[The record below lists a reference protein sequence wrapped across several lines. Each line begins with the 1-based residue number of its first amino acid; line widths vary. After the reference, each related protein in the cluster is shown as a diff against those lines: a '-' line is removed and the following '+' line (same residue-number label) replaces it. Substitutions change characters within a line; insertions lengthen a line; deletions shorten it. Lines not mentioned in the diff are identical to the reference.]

1 MVFARGSETLPLQ
14 SNSLGLIC
22 AVPSTFTTRFIAPI
36 TLARA
41 LSHFR
46 FFFTESKQAAMFGLK
61 SLQILAVIAAM
72 VAPAAFADIDA
83 NATAAEPVFGEL
95 LVNKLTVY
103 PIANRMFAEAET
115 IWSSKGWYVI
125 SNSSGILNEGKPVS
139 GDFAPANVDITRA
152 TGVVNAPAQKLFDYL
167 ITPVGYQLID
177 PASNPDDF
185 SKPVLESFNTFL
197 WRGIGQTNKK
207 RLEAARVEANIPGV
221 KVREF
226 VVLNAI
232 DANTRLFVSKSAQ
245 HKADPGCSIYG
256 PKWCNA
262 ISTDPVRA
270 LNTFAVQVEPLAG
283 DANKSVV
290 QLINYADYIA
300 PEISAA
306 VMKVLTSDYLPQM
319 LGRMQAAFASS

>member
-1 MVFARGSETLPLQ
+1 
-14 SNSLGLIC
+14 
-22 AVPSTFTTRFIAPI
+22 
-36 TLARA
+36 
-41 LSHFR
+41 
-46 FFFTESKQAAMFGLK
+46 MFGLK
-61 SLQILAVIAAM
+61 SLQILALVAAM
-72 VAPAAFADIDA
+72 TAPAVFADVDT

-95 LVNKLTVY
+95 LVNKLTAY

-139 GDFAPANVDITRA
+139 GVFAPASVDITRA

-167 ITPVGYQLID
+167 ITPIGYQLID
-177 PASNPDDF
+177 PASNPDDYY
-185 SKPVLESFNTFL
+185 KPPLESYNTFL
-197 WRGIGQTNKK
+197 WRGFGHTDKK

-221 KVREF
+221 KLREF

-232 DANTRLFVSKSAQ
+232 DANTRLFVSKSVQ
-245 HKADPGCSIYG
+245 HKGDPGCSIYG
-256 PKWCNA
+256 PASCNA

-283 DANKSVV
+283 DANKCVV

-306 VMKVLTSDYLPQM
+306 VMKVLTTDYLPQM